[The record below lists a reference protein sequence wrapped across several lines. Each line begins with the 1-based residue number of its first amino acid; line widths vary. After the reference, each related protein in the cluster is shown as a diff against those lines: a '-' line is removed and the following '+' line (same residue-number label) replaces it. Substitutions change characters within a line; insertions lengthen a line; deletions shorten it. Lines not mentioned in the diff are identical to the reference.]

1 MSDDT
6 DDEITTGGSRVYR
19 HEAKERG
26 FELAAGD
33 EKTIE
38 AISGHIEEYVGPIDG
53 VFHEIVSDKVHLDV
67 HMVPPGKKRPFH
79 TLVTSGMSD
88 RPMTVPDDFPGSRY
102 AELCVLLPE
111 DWKLSQKAFEK
122 ERWYWPVRWLK
133 TLARLPHDY
142 DTFLDHGHTVP
153 NGDPPEPYA
162 GDTDFCC
169 MLVAKPVMFDKG
181 FRKLKLGKKTISF
194 FVLLPLYAEEVALK
208 LERGTEELL
217 DRFDEYEI
225 DDVIDVERPN
235 VAKKRR
241 R

>member
-1 MSDDT
+1 MPDDT
-6 DDEITTGGSRVYR
+6 DDEVTSGGSRVYR
-19 HEAKERG
+19 HEAKERA
-26 FELAAGD
+26 FEPATGD
-33 EKTIE
+33 ESAIE
-38 AISGHIEEYVGPIDG
+38 AISDHIEEYVGPVAG
-53 VFHEIVSDKVHLDV
+53 VFHEIISDKVHLDV
-67 HMVPPGKKRPFH
+67 HMVGPGKKRPFH

-88 RPMTVPDDFPGSRY
+88 RPMTLPEGADCPRF

-162 GDTDFCC
+162 DGTDFCC
-169 MLVAKPVMFDKG
+169 MLVARPVMFDKG
-181 FRKLKLGKKTISF
+181 FRKLKLADKTIAF
-194 FVLLPLYAEEVALK
+194 YVLLPLYAEEVRLK
-208 LERGTEELL
+208 LDRGTDELL
-217 DRFDEYEI
+217 DLFDEYEL
-225 DDVIDVERPN
+225 DDVIDLERPN